1 MFEVKIWVLISQT
14 INFFVLFWI
23 LNKFLFK
30 PIGKVIEDRREEIL
44 RIKKETETAFDDAK
58 VLKEKCQERLDNI
71 KTEMDE
77 LKRQK
82 LLETEDSVAKVIV
95 NAKNKAET
103 MKEEAELEILL
114 EKQRAWIQMR
124 EDVVQLATEAAEK
137 IIGESLSDEMHRKLI
152 NKSIEKLDKDLPDSK
167 EETKETK
174 TELPKEYAQ
183 SFFAKIDE
191 KDLKPIYADLRAFV
205 KIYNENTELHE
216 IMDSPTIEP
225 EKKLALIN
233 KVFASSIEKEVMEFV
248 TSLIN
253 EKRTHILNKIAEEAD
268 LMYHDRKCIKGIRV
282 RTKIPLTNSELTNL
296 QKVLKKKFGTLEIE
310 EVVDTNMVGG
320 LIIQLDDLIVDDSI
334 DLRVKQLR
342 ESMAKVKDTW
352 KQQIADAPSLAII

>member
-103 MKEEAELEILL
+103 MKEEA
-114 EKQRAWIQMR
+114 
-124 EDVVQLATEAAEK
+124 
-137 IIGESLSDEMHRKLI
+137 
-152 NKSIEKLDKDLPDSK
+152 
-167 EETKETK
+167 
-174 TELPKEYAQ
+174 
-183 SFFAKIDE
+183 
-191 KDLKPIYADLRAFV
+191 
-205 KIYNENTELHE
+205 
-216 IMDSPTIEP
+216 
-225 EKKLALIN
+225 
-233 KVFASSIEKEVMEFV
+233 
-248 TSLIN
+248 
-253 EKRTHILNKIAEEAD
+253 
-268 LMYHDRKCIKGIRV
+268 
-282 RTKIPLTNSELTNL
+282 
-296 QKVLKKKFGTLEIE
+296 
-310 EVVDTNMVGG
+310 
-320 LIIQLDDLIVDDSI
+320 
-334 DLRVKQLR
+334 
-342 ESMAKVKDTW
+342 
-352 KQQIADAPSLAII
+352 